1 MCFESSEAR
10 PHLMVSRNVPPNIS
24 CLMPIR
30 TERSVVG
37 RLRGRPISALVIDRS
52 GSRYRFVGVAAKDS
66 HSRLD
71 VLSLKQGKWIV
82 APDLI

>member
-37 RLRGRPISALVIDRS
+37 RLRGKPIPLWLLT
-52 GSRYRFVGVAAKDS
+52 GAAAATVS
-66 HSRLD
+66 
-71 VLSLKQGKWIV
+71 
-82 APDLI
+82 